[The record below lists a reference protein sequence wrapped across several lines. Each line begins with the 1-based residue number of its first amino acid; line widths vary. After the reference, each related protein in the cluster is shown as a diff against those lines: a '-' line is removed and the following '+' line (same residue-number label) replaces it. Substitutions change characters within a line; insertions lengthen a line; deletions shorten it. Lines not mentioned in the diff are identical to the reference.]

1 MSSALPDSILSSP
14 LLSSLLLLLF
24 LRIRILSSLLV
35 PLLLLLR
42 EQVESRLIDLVTV
55 KRVAEHYHLEADA
68 TELYDVPDLDLVALH
83 AQSD

>member
-1 MSSALPDSILSSP
+1 MEDCSTYSSSS
-14 LLSSLLLLLF
+14 SSLRFLFIF
-24 LRIRILSSLLV
+24 LRISILPSLLV

-83 AQSD
+83 ALSD